1 MSFKKPRIK
10 ESKSKTV
17 TIISLLEEAITK
29 KSVYEKGLVLEKTKN
44 HEIYP
49 YLVDGIGEIMGYY
62 IKHNKPQSELLF
74 GVNDFLKGI
83 INKFNEFSKS

>member
-10 ESKSKTV
+10 RSKSNTV

-29 KSVYEKGLVLEKTKN
+29 KSIYEKGLVLEKTKN

-49 YLVDGIGEIMGYY
+49 YLIDGVGEIMSYN
-62 IKHNKPQSELLF
+62 IKYNKPQSELLIV
-74 GVNDFLKGI
+74 VNDYLKGI
-83 INKFNEFSKS
+83 INKFNKLN